1 MVEAMTHGY
10 WLILDEINLAKSE
23 ILEALNR
30 LLDDNRE
37 LYIPEINR
45 LVKPHPDFRI
55 FATQNPLTYGGRKE
69 LSAAFR
75 SRFVHFYLRDLH
87 FNDLITIIMARCEL
101 PQTRAKTLVEVME
114 TLKMVRSRQNFFA
127 GKESLITIRDLLKW
141 GSRDVVDYE
150 NMAVEGI
157 QILVER
163 LRHHEE
169 KEIVKGIIEKICNK
183 GAAIDPSEH
192 YKTYANRILGN
203 LGFLDE
209 FGKPKLPESS
219 SKIYWSDNFI
229 RMFSLTFRCLE
240 FHEPVLLIGETGCGK
255 TTLAQ
260 LIAEMMQIPLY
271 MVNCHQYTESSD
283 FIGSIRPLRNKDK
296 TIEELDELIKAF
308 EGPEQVQKILL
319 SWKDSRYSKKAE

>member
-1 MVEAMTHGY
+1 MTNGY

-45 LVKPHPDFRI
+45 LIKPHPDFRI

-141 GSRDVVDYE
+141 GSRDVVDYK
-150 NMAVEGI
+150 NMTVEGI

-163 LRHHEE
+163 LRHQEE
-169 KEIVKGIIEKICNK
+169 KEIVKGIIEKVCNK
-183 GAAIDPSEH
+183 GVAIDPLEH
-192 YKTYANRILGN
+192 YRTYANEVLNKLGY
-203 LGFLDE
+203 LDE
-209 FGKPKLPESS
+209 SGKPKLPETS

-271 MVNCHQYTESSD
+271 MVNCH
-283 FIGSIRPLRNKDK
+283 
-296 TIEELDELIKAF
+296 
-308 EGPEQVQKILL
+308 
-319 SWKDSRYSKKAE
+319 